1 MKYKIGDKVKI
12 KKMGHNESD
21 LVGETGIIDYIS
33 IDYISEQPKDRFPYR
48 VRTEKDYDWYGTS
61 QIELVK
67 ENTPKTIYVISSHEF
82 TTLEQ
87 VKKQLGKWMDEG
99 TLSTD
104 AKVYK
109 IEKEIPYEIKKE
121 VKFR

>member
-1 MKYKIGDKVKI
+1 MKYKIGDIVKI
-12 KKMGHNESD
+12 KKMGYNESD
-21 LVGETGIIDYIS
+21 IVGETGIID
-33 IDYISEQPKDRFPYR
+33 DISEEPKDRFLYR

-61 QIELVK
+61 QIELIK
-67 ENTPKTIYVISSHEF
+67 ENTSKTIYVISSHEF

-109 IEKEIPYEIKKE
+109 VEKEIPYEIKKE